1 MTSLGI
7 QHRNFWK
14 IRMTLLIAVSIC
26 GATVPAVYGNGGG
39 SAVATVNGVVRDN
52 KGNPLAGVVIALLKE
67 GANEIVKQTRSAS
80 DGSFVAKILP
90 GRYSLRAEA
99 EGFNPA
105 SFPAVQIRQSDQ
117 LSYLFN
123 LIPVGSGR
131 TSPERRSDRDS
142 AKWRLRS
149 AQSRRS
155 IFHAQEGEDET
166 LAGISGQENTEDAIS
181 VGDRVPSREEW
192 KRSSRMQGV
201 VETYA
206 AASADSLAPG
216 HAGINFA
223 IAKPAGNDLQLVFAG
238 QFGRGPGAPQRL
250 ETSARWRASDRHSLN
265 LTLAAARVGVVGPT
279 VEPGQNNILG
289 QLSARVVDE
298 WVVREGVVVV
308 LGLDYSRFVGS
319 SSASSIT
326 PRLGLQFDANART
339 RVRASY
345 ASGGNEDEVQSVVAF
360 EDSQIVFRQ
369 PTTESPASVDSR
381 AVMEKSRRFELGIER
396 VLDNES
402 SVEATAFF
410 DTTSGRGVGFMSAPL
425 SSFNG
430 DGGDVLMDI
439 ANQQGGA
446 KGIRV
451 VYVRRI
457 NSVLNLSA
465 GYSFGRGQK
474 VSSNGLTNP
483 ADLFDNGFFQM
494 LAAQLN
500 ADLGRG
506 MHVRTVFR
514 FSPRATVFAIDPFAG
529 RLAVYDPSLSILITK
544 ELPTFGLPVR
554 AEAVLDARNLLDTM
568 VGIDDGDTQILITA
582 MRRSVRGG
590 ISVRF

>member
-1 MTSLGI
+1 MTPKGI
-7 QHRNFWK
+7 QHRKTW
-14 IRMTLLIAVSIC
+14 RMKLTLLVAVSLC
-26 GATVPAVYGNGGG
+26 GATMPVVYGSSG
-39 SAVATVNGVVRDN
+39 SSVATVNGIVRDN
-52 KGNPLAGVVIALLKE
+52 KGNPLAGVLIALLKE
-67 GANEIVKQTRSAS
+67 GANEIVKQTRSAA
-80 DGSFVAKILP
+80 DGSFVAKIVP

-117 LSYLFN
+117 LNYLFN

-131 TSPERRSDRDS
+131 TAPERRSDRDS

-155 IFHAQEGEDET
+155 IFQVQEGEDET
-166 LAGISGQENTEDAIS
+166 LAAVTEPDNTVEDIS
-181 VGDRVPSREEW
+181 VSDRIPSRAEW
-192 KRSSRMQGV
+192 KRHARMQGV
-201 VETYA
+201 VETYMV
-206 AASADSLAPG
+206 ASANSATPG
-216 HAGINFA
+216 YIGINFA
-223 IAKPAGNDLQLVFAG
+223 VAKPAGENLELIFAG
-238 QFGRGPGAPQRL
+238 QFGAGPGAPQRL
-250 ETSARWRASDRHSLN
+250 ETTALWRVKDRHRLN
-265 LTLAAARVGVVGPT
+265 LTLAGTRLGVVSPADEN
-279 VEPGQNNILG
+279 VQNGALG
-289 QLSARVVDE
+289 QISLRAIDE
-298 WVVREGVVVV
+298 WIVRDGVVVV
-308 LGLDYSRFVGS
+308 FGLDYSRFVGS
-319 SSASSIT
+319 SNASSIT

-339 RVRASY
+339 RVRAAY
-345 ASGGNEDEVQSVVAF
+345 ASGGNESDAQSIVAF
-360 EDSQIVFRQ
+360 EDSQIVFRRSM
-369 PTTESPASVDSR
+369 TEPLAVVDGH

-410 DTTSGRGVGFMSAPL
+410 DTTSGRGVGFMSGPL
-425 SSFNG
+425 SSFSNEAG
-430 DGGDVLMDI
+430 NALMDI

-446 KGIRV
+446 KGLRV

-457 NSVLNLSA
+457 SHSLSASA
-465 GYSFGRGQK
+465 GYSFGRGQS
-474 VSSNGLTNP
+474 VSLNGLTNP
-483 ADLFDNGFFQM
+483 ADLFDNGFFQI

-500 ADLGRG
+500 ADVGRG

-529 RLAVYDPSLSILITK
+529 RLAVFDPSLSILITK

-554 AEAVLDARNLLDTM
+554 AEVVLDARNLLDTQTG
-568 VGIDDGDTQILITA
+568 VDDGDTLVLINA

>member
-1 MTSLGI
+1 MTPMDI
-7 QHRNFWK
+7 QHRKVWQVK
-14 IRMTLLIAVSIC
+14 LTLLVAVSLC
-26 GATVPAVYGNGGG
+26 GATIPLVYGSGGP
-39 SAVATVNGVVRDN
+39 AVATVNGIVRDN

-67 GANEIVKQTRSAS
+67 GANEIVKQTRSAT
-80 DGSFVAKILP
+80 DGSFVAKIVP

-117 LSYLFN
+117 LNYLFN

-131 TSPERRSDRDS
+131 TAPERRSDRDS
-142 AKWRLRS
+142 PKWRLRS

-155 IFHAQEGEDET
+155 IFQAQEGEDET
-166 LAGISGQENTEDAIS
+166 LAAVTEPDNAPDDIS
-181 VGDRVPSREEW
+181 VGDSVPSRAEW
-192 KRSSRMQGV
+192 KRHARMQGV

-206 AASADSLAPG
+206 VVSANSVAPG
-216 HAGINFA
+216 YVGINFA
-223 IAKPAGNDLQLVFAG
+223 IARPAGENLELVFAG
-238 QFGRGPGAPQRL
+238 QFGAGPGAQQRL
-250 ETSARWRASDRHSLN
+250 ETSARWRVNDRHRLN
-265 LTLAAARVGVVGPT
+265 LTLAGTRLGVVT
-279 VEPGQNNILG
+279 SADENTQNGKLG
-289 QLSARVVDE
+289 QLSIRAIDE
-298 WVVREGVVVV
+298 WIVRDGVVVV
-308 LGLDYSRFVGS
+308 FGLDYSRFVGS
-319 SSASSIT
+319 SNASSIT
-326 PRLGLQFDANART
+326 PRLGVQFDANART
-339 RVRASY
+339 RVRAAY
-345 ASGGNEDEVQSVVAF
+345 ASGGNEADAQSVVAF

-369 PTTESPASVDSR
+369 PTTSSLASVDGR

-402 SVEATAFF
+402 SIEATAFF

-430 DGGDVLMDI
+430 EGGDVLMDI
-439 ANQQGGA
+439 ANQQGGTR
-446 KGIRV
+446 GIRV

-457 NSVLNLSA
+457 NRTLSASA
-465 GYSFGRGQK
+465 GYSFGRGQS
-474 VSSNGLTNP
+474 VSPNGLTNP
-483 ADLFDNGFFQM
+483 ADLFDSGFFQI

-500 ADLGRG
+500 ADVGRG

-529 RLAVYDPSLSILITK
+529 RLAVFDPSLSILITK

-554 AEAVLDARNLLDTM
+554 AEAVLDARNLLDTQM
-568 VGIDDGDTQILITA
+568 GVDDGETQLLVNA
-582 MRRSVRGG
+582 MRRSLRGG